1 MKTNINLI
9 GYLSIALMACVF
21 IIQGGW
27 LYNVYKMK
35 TDEFCQNV
43 SFLSIQNS
51 ENHFYKEF
59 FNICDRFG
67 FTCSL
72 MSDRKTLIWGIDG
85 DKRRIELSNP
95 LQEYNHMSRIV
106 TYDFLYENELLDLQA
121 INSAY
126 RKVLREKGI
135 SQVPILLLQDS
146 KTKEILMTT
155 DSSSFLIGKI
165 LTAPINVGH
174 DYKHELIAAFNQ
186 PSVFRSMAW
195 HLIAQI
201 SLFLCFVYC
210 VVWQWLKMKAM
221 HHSAKVQTMGIAH
234 LEHEIKKPLSVMISS
249 VSRIVEQKNEELT
262 EPLSR
267 KLKRMKVRLKKMLE
281 VIETMLI
288 ALKSSRLKVERV
300 AIDIQQ
306 EMGLIVEMF
315 AFLEPSAKVDIQIEE
330 GADKAL
336 LDNVYF
342 TCLVT
347 NLVDNAIKYCE
358 NSPEVKIWFGKE
370 GTHWMLKVTDNGI
383 GISSK
388 DQKQIFQQFYRAKDN
403 RVTKKTGIG
412 LGLVFVKKIV
422 DAYGGE
428 VKVQSELGQGSCFKI
443 KFK

>member
-1 MKTNINLI
+1 
-9 GYLSIALMACVF
+9 
-21 IIQGGW
+21 
-27 LYNVYKMK
+27 
-35 TDEFCQNV
+35 
-43 SFLSIQNS
+43 
-51 ENHFYKEF
+51 
-59 FNICDRFG
+59 
-67 FTCSL
+67 
-72 MSDRKTLIWGIDG
+72 
-85 DKRRIELSNP
+85 
-95 LQEYNHMSRIV
+95 
-106 TYDFLYENELLDLQA
+106 
-121 INSAY
+121 
-126 RKVLREKGI
+126 
-135 SQVPILLLQDS
+135 
-146 KTKEILMTT
+146 
-155 DSSSFLIGKI
+155 
-165 LTAPINVGH
+165 
-174 DYKHELIAAFNQ
+174 
-186 PSVFRSMAW
+186 
-195 HLIAQI
+195 
-201 SLFLCFVYC
+201 
-210 VVWQWLKMKAM
+210 
-221 HHSAKVQTMGIAH
+221 
-234 LEHEIKKPLSVMISS
+234 MISS

-288 ALKSSRLKVERV
+288 ALKSSQLKVERV

-306 EMGLIVEMF
+306 EMELIVEMF
-315 AFLEPSAKVDIQIEE
+315 AFLEPSAKVDVQIEE

-342 TCLVT
+342 TCLVI

-422 DAYGGE
+422 DAYGGK
-428 VKVQSELGQGSCFKI
+428 VKVESELGQGSCFKI